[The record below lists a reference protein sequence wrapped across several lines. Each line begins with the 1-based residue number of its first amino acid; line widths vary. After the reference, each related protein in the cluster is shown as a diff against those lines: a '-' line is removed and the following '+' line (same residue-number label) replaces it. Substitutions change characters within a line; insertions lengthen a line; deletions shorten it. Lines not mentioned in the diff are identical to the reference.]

1 VARYLKLIRRRDTGS
16 LTADGVLPNGQ
27 RVRRSLKTADPAI
40 AVERLNLL
48 EQELLNSPADPAAVE
63 QILPPVARYLRLT
76 RRRDTGALTASGVLP
91 NGQRVRRSLKTAD
104 PAIAAER
111 LNLLEQ
117 ELLNS
122 PAGPA
127 ASAAVEMAKA
137 FLRRD
142 ERGDPAALA
151 ASLETAAAL
160 LQAAADY
167 LHLVAETRR
176 L

>member
-1 VARYLKLIRRRDTGS
+1 LRLTRRRDTGS

-48 EQELLNSPADPAAVE
+48 EQELLNSPADP
-63 QILPPVARYLRLT
+63 T
-76 RRRDTGALTASGVLP
+76 AL
-91 NGQRVRRSLKTAD
+91 
-104 PAIAAER
+104 
-111 LNLLEQ
+111 
-117 ELLNS
+117 
-122 PAGPA
+122 
-127 ASAAVEMAKA
+127 AAVEMAKA
-137 FLRRD
+137 FLRRG
-142 ERGDPAALA
+142 ESGDPAALA

-167 LHLVAETRR
+167 LHLVSETRR